1 MQHKL
6 KVLFDM
12 ARLAVSGTDGTGVV
26 HIADILL
33 KKLSWSA
40 FTKQIEQYVII

>member
-33 KKLSWSA
+33 KN
-40 FTKQIEQYVII
+40 

>member
-12 ARLAVSGTDGTGVV
+12 EQLAVSGTDGTGVV
-26 HIADILL
+26 RVADILL

-40 FTKQIEQYVII
+40 FAKQIEQYVII